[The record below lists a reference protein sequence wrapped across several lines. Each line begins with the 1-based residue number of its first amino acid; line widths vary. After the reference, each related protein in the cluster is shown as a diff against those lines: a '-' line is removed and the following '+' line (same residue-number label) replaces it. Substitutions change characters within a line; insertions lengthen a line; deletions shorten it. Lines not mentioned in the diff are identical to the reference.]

1 MPSRFGYG
9 FTTPRLK
16 TAASQ
21 FFMAESLVMKRF
33 AIIFVLLF
41 TLPLAAQEL
50 TPPVIDIAAT
60 QLGFTPNH
68 VTVRRGDIVTLRFS
82 TQERGQRVDQ
92 KDLRIH
98 LRLTPDHTSEVTITA
113 PRQGRFIA
121 TSGLAQGDA
130 GLVID
135 VTE

>member
-1 MPSRFGYG
+1 
-9 FTTPRLK
+9 
-16 TAASQ
+16 
-21 FFMAESLVMKRF
+21 MKRV
-33 AIIFVLLF
+33 ALIFVLLF
-41 TLPLAAQEL
+41 TFRLAAQEL
-50 TPPVIDIAAT
+50 TPPVVDIAAT
-60 QLGFTPNH
+60 QFGFTPNR
-68 VTVRRGDIVTLRFS
+68 VTVRRGDVVTLRFS

-98 LRLTPDHTSEVTITA
+98 LRLTPDHTSEVTITPA
-113 PRQGRFIA
+113 REGHFIA